1 MIYIKKNE
9 PPGEF
14 IRYAK
19 SSGACFDGMDS
30 AVKATLR
37 TALLQEQKYLCAYC
51 MTSLEDLYKYVKIEH
66 YVPRDADNELA
77 YKNLLAVC
85 CGNAGKPKTAQTCD
99 TRKGNTILQ
108 IDPQNQHHMADIF
121 YDGNGKIYIKNKE
134 WQADLDDVLNL
145 NCPELQ
151 AGRKA
156 ALDGLCAVLY
166 KENKA
171 KSASKAY
178 LEKRLKF
185 YQEGKDGRLRSY
197 CGILRYY
204 LQKRIRQCR

>member
-1 MIYIKKNE
+1 
-9 PPGEF
+9 
-14 IRYAK
+14 
-19 SSGACFDGMDS
+19 
-30 AVKATLR
+30 
-37 TALLQEQKYLCAYC
+37 
-51 MTSLEDLYKYVKIEH
+51 
-66 YVPRDADNELA
+66 
-77 YKNLLAVC
+77 
-85 CGNAGKPKTAQTCD
+85 
-99 TRKGNTILQ
+99 
-108 IDPQNQHHMADIF
+108 MADIF

-178 LEKRLKF
+178 LEKRLRF